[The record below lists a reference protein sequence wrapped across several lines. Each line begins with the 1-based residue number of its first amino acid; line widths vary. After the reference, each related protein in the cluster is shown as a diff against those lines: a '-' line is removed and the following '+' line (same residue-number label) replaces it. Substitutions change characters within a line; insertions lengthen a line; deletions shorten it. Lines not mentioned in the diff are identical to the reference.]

1 MSKPAERRRKQL
13 AAIHAARRDLG
24 LDEDSYRH
32 MLSEVAGVRSAADL
46 DADGR
51 RKVLDHLRRV
61 GWSTKP
67 RRRVAEH
74 PGTPHNLDR
83 EQMLQKIEAQLASM
97 GLPWSYADAIA
108 KQQTGIQRVAWLRNR
123 EHLTGVIGALHVEQ
137 EKRGLLASL
146 DELLAAAGINR
157 DELAEQYRLRRN
169 WERHRPTLRALVERL
184 AVGHN
189 DGVNADEKPFNRGL

>member
-1 MSKPAERRRKQL
+1 MSKAAERRRKQL

-46 DADGR
+46 DVDGR

-61 GWSTKP
+61 GWSAKP

-146 DELLAAAGINR
+146 DELLASAGIGR
-157 DELAEQYRLRRN
+157 DELASQYQLRRN

-184 AVGHN
+184 AATNN
-189 DGVNADEKPFNRGL
+189 DGVNADEKPVNGGL